1 MNSIQICLGKVM
13 LCLLEYVMGS
23 YHQSQIHNNLSLDSD
38 DDFRSGCWNVSH
50 HYPQQSFSGLHSPG
64 WSNYTITCYP
74 RVQTIY
80 CINQALWRGVDRKL
94 ICLPSSPC
102 FCPSSFFPF
111 HYELS
116 NHDELQ
122 VNSFCLNTV
131 HMCLLVESRTALP
144 YYIYTYNMSVIGV

>member
-1 MNSIQICLGKVM
+1 M

-80 CINQALWRGVDRKL
+80 CINQALWRGVDRRL

-122 VNSFCLNTV
+122 VNSFCLNTAHV
-131 HMCLLVESRTALP
+131 SPGWKQNSITIL
-144 YYIYTYNMSVIGV
+144 YTYNMSVIGVTW